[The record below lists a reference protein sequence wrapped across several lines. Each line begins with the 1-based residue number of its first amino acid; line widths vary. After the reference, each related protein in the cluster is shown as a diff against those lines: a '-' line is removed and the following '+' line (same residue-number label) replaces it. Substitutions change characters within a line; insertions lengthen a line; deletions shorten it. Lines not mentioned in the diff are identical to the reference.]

1 MGHGN
6 FYRIGNP
13 SKAPEI
19 WGSYLR
25 RALEGASRRAGVPR
39 YYAEFRTALQS
50 FPLGTRLKGLV

>member
-6 FYRIGNP
+6 FCRIGNP

-19 WGSYLR
+19 WDSHLR
-25 RALEGASRRAGVPR
+25 RALEGASRREGVHR
-39 YYAEFRTALQS
+39 YRAEFRTALQS